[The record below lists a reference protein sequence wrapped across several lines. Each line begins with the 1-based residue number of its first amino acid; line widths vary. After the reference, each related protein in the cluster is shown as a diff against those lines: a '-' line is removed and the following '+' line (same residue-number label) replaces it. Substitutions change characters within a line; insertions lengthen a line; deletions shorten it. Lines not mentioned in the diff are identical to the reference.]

1 MFSFCIR
8 TFTRRRRRTTTT
20 TRETLCE
27 RDDATRVFSRKKT
40 IFLCPKQ
47 KEKNKK
53 HFSFSSFL
61 SLLFT
66 SFSFFF
72 LLFSFAFFSLFPSF
86 LLLSQKKE
94 LDLGTNRRQT
104 AAPSTKNPTRRRGR
118 DEEEEDDDDGK
129 EKEKQDQKRRR
140 TRPKKRCF
148 SRQSHRAGGNFLE
161 IRVFLRC
168 FRKVVRG
175 VVENECL
182 ERL

>member
-1 MFSFCIR
+1 MVYF
-8 TFTRRRRRTTTT
+8 
-20 TRETLCE
+20 
-27 RDDATRVFSRKKT
+27 
-40 IFLCPKQ
+40 FLR
-47 KEKNKK
+47 
-53 HFSFSSFL
+53 FSFSFV
-61 SLLFT
+61 
-66 SFSFFF
+66 
-72 LLFSFAFFSLFPSF
+72 SLFPSF
-86 LLLSQKKE
+86 LFFLRFSQKKKE
-94 LDLGTNRRQT
+94 LIWGQT

-118 DEEEEDDDDGK
+118 DEEDEEDEEEEDDDGK
-129 EKEKQDQKRRR
+129 GKEKQDQKRRR